1 MSEPFKIKY
10 NWNDFD
16 NTSTLTSF
24 QKYRIKTRCEKA
36 IEDTIQKVI
45 NESHK
50 DRSDRREE
58 LNAHKN
64 PDDPFMLD
72 IGGEG

>member
-1 MSEPFKIKY
+1 MNKPFSIKY
-10 NWNDFD
+10 DWEDFD
-16 NTSTLTSF
+16 NTSRLTSF
-24 QKYRIKTRCEKA
+24 QKYRIKTRCKKA

-58 LNAHKN
+58 LNAHQ
-64 PDDPFMLD
+64 DPEHPFRLD
-72 IGGEG
+72 LGGEG